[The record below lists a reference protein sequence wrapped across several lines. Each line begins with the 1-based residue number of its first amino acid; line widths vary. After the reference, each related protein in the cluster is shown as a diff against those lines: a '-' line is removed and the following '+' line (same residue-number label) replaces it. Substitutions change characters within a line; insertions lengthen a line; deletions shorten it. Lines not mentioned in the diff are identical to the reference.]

1 MSSRLVNRNVLTVD
15 RRTSMRLEPEF
26 WNALQEI
33 CAREALSLS
42 ALVQRLESER
52 DAAGR
57 TSTVRVH
64 VLNYFRAA
72 ATEAGHREAGHGEMT
87 TSA

>member
-1 MSSRLVNRNVLTVD
+1 MSSRLVNRNVLTVE

-26 WNALQEI
+26 WHALQEI

-42 ALVQRLESER
+42 ALVQRLETGR
-52 DAAGR
+52 DQAGR

-72 ATEAGHREAGHGEMT
+72 ATASGHAEAGHGEMT
-87 TSA
+87 SSG